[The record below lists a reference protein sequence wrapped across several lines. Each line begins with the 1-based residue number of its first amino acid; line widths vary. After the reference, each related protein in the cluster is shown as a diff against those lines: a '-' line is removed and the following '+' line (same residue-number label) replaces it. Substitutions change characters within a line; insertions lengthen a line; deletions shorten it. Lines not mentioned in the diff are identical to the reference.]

1 MASTIIQT
9 FNMGRWEPGR
19 SFFCSFLNHL
29 CINLLMWIWQE
40 FFLTYF
46 GSLISLI
53 LWTLKLCLLKNFL
66 NLAFQNCFSDHVR
79 VKCVGSALGTRL
91 GFVRGETIVTV
102 VRMWNVI
109 KIKISLTPPSS
120 VFLLSCA
127 VPEPISFDVVVRD
140 RLLSGTS
147 LERIE
152 GLIKERWD
160 RERHICKLQ

>member
-19 SFFCSFLNHL
+19 SFFFSFLNHT

-53 LWTLKLCLLKNFL
+53 LWTLKMCLLKNFL
-66 NLAFQNCFSDHVR
+66 NLAFRKLLFGFW
-79 VKCVGSALGTRL
+79 VKFVGSALGTRL

-109 KIKISLTPPSS
+109 KIKISLPPPSC

-127 VPEPISFDVVVRD
+127 VPEPTSFNVVVRD

-147 LERIE
+147 LERIK